1 AQAMLRAVLRPLP
14 RSLRGQARFVGGI
27 KILAESGKAKET
39 SYWAQEDERLIKKML
54 ANHPELDPQLMGIAS
69 ILSDAANA
77 KMEDK

>member
-1 AQAMLRAVLRPLP
+1 MLRAVLRPLP

-54 ANHPELDPQLMGIAS
+54 AN
-69 ILSDAANA
+69 
-77 KMEDK
+77 